1 MPPSSVF
8 LSIIFPAHNEEG
20 RIAETLRKTIS
31 FLEKQSY
38 PSEILVIENGSQDKT
53 LEIARSFLQDFPAL
67 CVIHEDQRGKGLA
80 VKRGMLEAIG
90 EYRFI
95 CDVDLSMP
103 VEEVNRFLPP
113 LLTSDITIAS
123 REAAGAKRF
132 NEPEYRHVIGR
143 VFNLIVRLFALHGL
157 HDTQCGFKCFSAR
170 AAEEL
175 FPYQTI
181 KGWTFDVEVLYVARK
196 LGYSI
201 KELGIPWY
209 HDPNSKV
216 KVFRD
221 SFQMLVDLLKIR
233 LNDLRGIYAKKV

>member
-1 MPPSSVF
+1 MP
-8 LSIIFPAHNEEG
+8 I
-20 RIAETLRKTIS
+20 
-31 FLEKQSY
+31 
-38 PSEILVIENGSQDKT
+38 
-53 LEIARSFLQDFPAL
+53 
-67 CVIHEDQRGKGLA
+67 
-80 VKRGMLEAIG
+80 
-90 EYRFI
+90 
-95 CDVDLSMP
+95 
-103 VEEVNRFLPP
+103 EEVNRFLPP
-113 LLTSDITIAS
+113 LLASDITIAS

-143 VFNLIVRLFALHGL
+143 IFNLIVRILALPGL
-157 HDTQCGFKCFSAR
+157 QDTQCGFKCFSAQ

-181 KGWTFDVEVLYVARK
+181 DGWTFDVEILYVARK
-196 LGYSI
+196 MGYSI

-221 SFQMLVDLLKIR
+221 SLQMFLDLLKIR

>member
-1 MPPSSVF
+1 MSSPSIF

-20 RIAETLRKTIS
+20 RITTTLQKTIA
-31 FLEKQSY
+31 FLEKQPY
-38 PSEILVIENGSQDKT
+38 TSEIIVVENGSQDST
-53 LEIARSFLQDFPAL
+53 LEIARVFTKEFPSL
-67 CVIHEDQRGKGLA
+67 KVIHEDARGKGLA
-80 VKRGMLEAIG
+80 VKRGMLEATG

-113 LLTSDITIAS
+113 LLSSDITIAS
-123 REAAGAKRF
+123 REAPGAIRY
-132 NEPEYRHVIGR
+132 NEPEYRHIIGR
-143 VFNLIVRLFALHGL
+143 IFNFIVRVLALPGL
-157 HDTQCGFKCFSAR
+157 HDTQCGFKCFSAQ

-181 KGWTFDVEVLYVARK
+181 DGWTFDVEVLYVARK
-196 LGYSI
+196 LGYPI

-216 KVFRD
+216 KVLRD

>member
-1 MPPSSVF
+1 MSSPSVF
-8 LSIIFPAHNEEG
+8 LTIIFPAHNEEG
-20 RIAETLRKTIS
+20 RIAATLRKTIA
-31 FLEKQSY
+31 FLEKQPY
-38 PSEILVIENGSQDKT
+38 PSEILVVENGSRDAT
-53 LEIARSFLQDFPAL
+53 LEIAGSFAKDYQAL
-67 CVIHEDQRGKGLA
+67 RVLHEDARGKGLA
-80 VKRGMLEAIG
+80 VKRGMLEAKG
-90 EYRFI
+90 EFRFI

-103 VEEVNRFLPP
+103 IEEVNRFLPP
-113 LLTSDITIAS
+113 LLKSEITIAS
-123 REAAGAKRF
+123 REAAGSTRY
-132 NEPEYRHVIGR
+132 NEPEYRHIIGR
-143 VFNLIVRLFALHGL
+143 VFNFIVRVFALPGL

-181 KGWTFDVEVLYVARK
+181 NGWTFDVEILFVARK

-221 SFQMLVDLLKIR
+221 SLQMFLDLLRIR
-233 LNDLRGIYAKKV
+233 LKDLRGIYAKKI

>member
-20 RIAETLRKTIS
+20 RIAATLRKTIS

>member
-1 MPPSSVF
+1 MSSPSVF

-20 RIAETLRKTIS
+20 RIAATLRKTIA
-31 FLEKQSY
+31 FLQQQPY
-38 PSEILVIENGSQDKT
+38 PSEILVVENGSRDNT
-53 LEIARSFLQDFPAL
+53 LDIARSFSKDFQGL
-67 CVIHEDQRGKGLA
+67 RVFHEDARGKGLA
-80 VKRGMLEAIG
+80 VKRGMLEARG
-90 EYRFI
+90 DYRFI

-123 REAAGAKRF
+123 REAAGSIRY

-143 VFNLIVRLFALHGL
+143 IFNFIVRIFALPGL

-181 KGWTFDVEVLYVARK
+181 NGWTFDVEILYVARK

-201 KELGIPWY
+201 KEMGIPWY

-221 SFQMLVDLLKIR
+221 SLQMFLDLLKIR
-233 LNDLRGIYAKKV
+233 LKDLRGIYAKKV